1 MQFLDTSTEFLFGKT
16 LDSLTY
22 PENVG
27 ISVAMVDVMRGLRA
41 RLQMAKLMFLH
52 HDPVW
57 LKNVQK
63 VKDFI
68 DANVKSTLEDRAR
81 CMASGKKSD
90 RTDLLWDMVRQVQDP
105 VVLRGQILAVFVPSN
120 DTTSILISNA
130 FYALARHPEI
140 YATLREK
147 VLALGDQELN
157 FERLRSIQYLTWIL
171 NEGMCSLFQTSFVFT
186 LISL

>member
-1 MQFLDTSTEFLFGKT
+1 
-16 LDSLTY
+16 
-22 PENVG
+22 
-27 ISVAMVDVMRGLRA
+27 MVDVMRGLRA

-68 DANVKSTLEDRAR
+68 DSNVKKSLEERST
-81 CMASGKKSD
+81 CISSGKKST
-90 RTDLLWDMVRQVQDP
+90 RTDLLWDMVGQVQDP

-130 FYALARHPEI
+130 FFALARHPEI

-147 VLALGDQELN
+147 VLALGDKELN
-157 FERLRSIQYLTWIL
+157 FERLRSVQYLTWVL
-171 NEGMCSLFQTSFVFT
+171 NEGMCSFLNTTLNIVLTS
-186 LISL
+186 L